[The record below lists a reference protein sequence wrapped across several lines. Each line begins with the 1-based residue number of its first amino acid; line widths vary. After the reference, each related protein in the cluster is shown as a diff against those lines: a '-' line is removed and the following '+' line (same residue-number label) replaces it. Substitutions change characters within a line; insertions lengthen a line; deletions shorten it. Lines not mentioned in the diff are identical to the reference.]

1 MRWTVFAL
9 AMLSGI
15 STSGSARA
23 FDTLL
28 DVDGDQ
34 VTIHRDDHGVPHI
47 FAETNRGLFV
57 GYGYAVAQDR
67 LWQLELFR
75 KVAYGRVAEILGTT
89 FPVTN
94 TGGGGAASALA
105 VDLNTRTRRYTPAE
119 LDGQLALLTDEE
131 ARIFT
136 AYADGISRYLSEVV
150 AKDPANKLPYEF
162 HLLGIG
168 VPALWTARDVVA
180 CSVFQARFG
189 EVPPPGG
196 QERQNLALLNSLVA
210 KWGPTVGY
218 AIFNDVFWLDDPD
231 SPVSVPPEGATDKRQ
246 KAQPPAVPLPEQ
258 LVGAP
263 QAAEEEV
270 DIDEALEALGIST
283 GIGSHGFVVS
293 AAKSANGSAM
303 LFGGPQVDFNTP
315 EVAHEVQLK
324 GGNGFDVMG
333 GALAGVP
340 IVLVGRTDHIAFSL
354 QTGSFGDN
362 RDTYA
367 ETLCVLPDGGT
378 GYLFKLLCTPFETRV
393 EVINVKGVTAP
404 VTCTVRRTVH
414 GPVVFPACNA
424 PFPVSGI
431 VFTEK
436 RTDWKS
442 EVVSMSAFLS
452 ANRAR
457 NVQDFEAAIGR
468 MNISFNF
475 VYADKVGNIAYFGPA
490 DTPVRPA
497 GFDPRL
503 PLPGT
508 GNAEWTGALVPMPRS
523 INPTQGWLAGWNNK
537 PSSDPAWH
545 NPDNLRACSLSQTGS
560 SSFSCGYGKQFRV
573 LDIFDRLSGP
583 GLISE
588 ADMQDVEK
596 YISRSQRDGD
606 GRESRFLRPY
616 LLAALQHV
624 PPSNPLAPQAIAV
637 LRAWDGGHFD
647 DPVTSTTFAPGQ
659 IVFSRW
665 LSTMLINTFQDE
677 LGANVNRAS
686 VNMLLHVLD
695 QACPS
700 ILDPAACPSGGSGVP
715 PSRDYLN
722 GVDPSVVISSSF
734 DQALAALGPD
744 PTAWSSV
751 PRNVVHLR
759 HTLYPQIPEVGSFL
773 ESNRAT
779 YAQIVI
785 LGAPSITSENVLT
798 LGQSG
803 FIGGAPPGP
812 PAFDLHF
819 ADQLDLTRLFEYKPM
834 HFYKNTQLQE

>member
-1 MRWTVFAL
+1 MRRRVFAL
-9 AMLSGI
+9 AVLSWVSI
-15 STSGSARA
+15 IGSARA
-23 FDTLL
+23 LDTLL
-28 DVDGDQ
+28 DVNGDQ
-34 VTIHRDDHGVPHI
+34 VTIHRDDFGVPHI

-75 KVAYGRVAEILGTT
+75 RISYGRVAEILGTT

-119 LDGQLALLTDEE
+119 LDEQLALLTEEE
-131 ARIFT
+131 AGVFT

-150 AKDPANKLPYEF
+150 APDPANKLPYEF

-180 CSVFQARFG
+180 CSVFHARFG
-189 EVPPPGG
+189 EVPAAGG
-196 QERQNLALLNSLVA
+196 QERQNLALLTSLRL
-210 KWGPTVGY
+210 KWSPTVGFS
-218 AIFNDVFWLDDPD
+218 IFNDVFWLDDPD
-231 SPVSVPPEGATDKRQ
+231 SPVSVPHEGATGKRQ
-246 KAQPPAVPLPEQ
+246 KADAPAAPPPEQ
-258 LVGAP
+258 LLGAP
-263 QAAEEEV
+263 QAAEEGV
-270 DIDEALEALGIST
+270 DIDEVLEALGVPT
-283 GIGSHGFVVS
+283 GLGSHGWVVS

-303 LFGGPQVDFNTP
+303 LFGGPQFDFNTP
-315 EVAHEVQLK
+315 EVVHEVQLK

-333 GALAGVP
+333 ASIAGAPVVIA
-340 IVLVGRTDHIAFSL
+340 GRTDHIAFSP
-354 QTGSFGDN
+354 QTGTFGDN

-367 ETLCVLPDGGT
+367 ETLCGGGI
-378 GYLFKLLCTPFETRV
+378 GYFFNGACTPFEMRV
-393 EVINVKGVTAP
+393 EVIDVKGAAP

-424 PFPVSGI
+424 PFPGTAG

-442 EVVSMSAFLS
+442 EVVSILAFL
-452 ANRAR
+452 AADRAR
-457 NVQDFEAAIGR
+457 NVQDFEAAIRR
-468 MNISFNF
+468 MNISLNF

-508 GNAEWTGALVPMPRS
+508 GNAEWTGELVPMPRS

-545 NPDNLRACSLSQTGS
+545 NPDNLRTCSLSQTGP

-659 IVFSRW
+659 VIFSRW
-665 LSTMLINTFQDE
+665 LTTMLVNTFQDE

-715 PSRDYLN
+715 PSRDYFN
-722 GVDPSVVISSSF
+722 GVDASVVISSSF

-744 PTAWSSV
+744 PSAWSSV

-759 HTLYPQIPEVGSFL
+759 HTLYPQIVEVGSFL

-785 LGAPSITSENVLT
+785 LGAPSITSTNVLT

-803 FIGGAPPGP
+803 FIRGAPPGP

-819 ADQLDLTRLFEYKPM
+819 ADQLDLTRLFQYKPM